1 MTMQIS
7 SQTAISTPRPSAP
20 PPPPERT
27 MVEKVVDRTILS
39 ANYLGSS
46 LSGAAGGLGA
56 FGSEAVQASVG
67 TTASALVNLWKTETI
82 GPNLK
87 ILGSLAAAP
96 LVAAGAAVALPVCAV
111 TGLFHGAQTVDRSA
125 PRELTLGQAAVN
137 GFEKTRQRFQDHTSE
152 IRQDLAEFGS
162 RKLEDG
168 EKPIDIPLI
177 KTAKTLAMGAAAAA
191 VGGVTGVVCALVGTV
206 RQVGVGLIRTLGD
219 PNLNVPGKVLAGA
232 GAVIGGTV
240 QGLAFGTGS
249 AVSILGKG
257 LTETWKRDSIMQ
269 GTQAILRHAVESI
282 KTAAAPETTLL
293 EASPL
298 KS

>member
-7 SQTAISTPRPSAP
+7 SQTPYSTPRPSAP
-20 PPPPERT
+20 PPEPEKT
-27 MVEKVVDRTILS
+27 MVERLVDRTILS

-46 LSGAAGGLGA
+46 LSGAVGGLGA

-87 ILGSLAAAP
+87 ILGTLAAAP

-111 TGLFHGAQTVDRSA
+111 AGLVHGARTVDRSA

-137 GFEKTRQRFQDHTSE
+137 GFEKTRQGFQGFSSE
-152 IRQDLAEFGS
+152 LRQDLAELGA

-191 VGGVTGVVCALVGTV
+191 VGGVTGVVCALVGTA
-206 RQVGVGLIRTLGD
+206 RQVGAGLSRTLGD
-219 PNLNVPGKVLAGA
+219 PNLNIPGKVLAGA

-257 LTETWKRDSIMQ
+257 LTETWKKDSIVQ
-269 GTQAILRHAVESI
+269 GGQAILRHAVASVR
-282 KTAAAPETTLL
+282 TAAAPESTLL
-293 EASPL
+293 EEGPRES
-298 KS
+298 